1 MQFMRDYFQF
11 GHMGELTQED
21 IDNRTRFYLPHHP
34 VITQKVWIKID
45 GSFKDSNGRSLNEAL
60 HIGPSLLRNLF
71 SIFKRLRM
79 FKFVFWADIVKMYRQ
94 IWVAANRSGYQR
106 IVWREDE
113 TTPIKHYELFM
124 VTTAH
129 PTHNFWQ

>member
-1 MQFMRDYFQF
+1 MQFIRDYFQF

-79 FKFVFWADIVKMYRQ
+79 FKFVF
-94 IWVAANRSGYQR
+94 
-106 IVWREDE
+106 
-113 TTPIKHYELFM
+113 
-124 VTTAH
+124 
-129 PTHNFWQ
+129 